1 MKQIECKQV
10 IDKLT
15 NTYSYL
21 RNSREKENIIKSY
34 VVELKNY
41 ELNDIL
47 QAIENLS
54 KTNRFAPSVAEIKIE
69 INKDAGNINWNS
81 CYWFE
86 IEREYCDT
94 HGIPYYDINTGKPL
108 QPFKEGV

>member
-1 MKQIECKQV
+1 MKQNEWKQV
-10 IDKLT
+10 IDKIT

-21 RNSREKENIIKSY
+21 RNSKEKESIIKSY
-34 VVELKNY
+34 VVELKDY

-47 QAIENLS
+47 QAIDNLS

-69 INKDAGNINWNS
+69 INQDTGNVNWNS

-86 IEREYCDT
+86 IEREYCEK
-94 HGIPYYDINTGKPL
+94 HNIPYYDINTGKPL
-108 QPFKEGV
+108 PPFKD